1 MPLNPQINYDED
13 NYALRDINIQ
23 ETPIVVHAY
32 VPDPA
37 DPSKTWFVA
46 GLTKRLVV
54 TQTLELAYTNPASL
68 SLPPSLPLYGQATSR
83 AENLSKVSLSQLL
96 QGKYSAYAA
105 AGMGPWCQ
113 TGFEI
118 KNTDGVLYL
127 AILTLQVRSNLIWNT
142 DTFRKKLL
150 PSPNG

>member
-46 GLTKRLVV
+46 GLTK
-54 TQTLELAYTNPASL
+54 
-68 SLPPSLPLYGQATSR
+68 G
-83 AENLSKVSLSQLL
+83 
-96 QGKYSAYAA
+96 
-105 AGMGPWCQ
+105 W
-113 TGFEI
+113 
-118 KNTDGVLYL
+118 
-127 AILTLQVRSNLIWNT
+127 W
-142 DTFRKKLL
+142 
-150 PSPNG
+150 